1 MIRVVSIA
9 SLLALLVL
17 VLYLPSATS
26 ASAFFDRVRAE
37 HALHGAAW
45 GQGHAQTALARAL
58 AVVERP
64 VAAPL
69 MQADSAKQ
77 GRAGTAAGRQLDTV
91 GHRILGSGYLRSLN
105 ALLLLAV
112 FRLAVL
118 AQLAP
123 GLLMLAG
130 ACLTDGLV
138 RRWVKSR
145 EFSRHHPEIWIA
157 SVSLGW
163 LAVCGAVICSVL
175 PIAVPVAL
183 LPLLAGLFGVGIGM
197 AIANYPAG
205 AGRGNRLA

>member
-1 MIRVVSIA
+1 MIRIVSIA
-9 SLLALLVL
+9 SLLGLLVL
-17 VLYLPSATS
+17 VLYLPSATP
-26 ASAFFDRVRAE
+26 ASAFVNRVRAE
-37 HALHGAAW
+37 HGLHGTAW
-45 GQGHAQTALARAL
+45 GQAHAQAALARAL
-58 AVVERP
+58 SAVERP

-69 MQADSAKQ
+69 MPIYPSGQ

-91 GHRILGSGYLRSLN
+91 GQRIVGSGYLRSLN

-112 FRLAVL
+112 FRLAAL

-130 ACLTDGLV
+130 ACLADGLV

-145 EFSRHHPEIWIA
+145 EFSRHHPEIWIV
-157 SVSLGW
+157 SVCLGW
-163 LAVCGAVICSVL
+163 LAVCGAVICSAL

-183 LPLLAGLFGVGIGM
+183 LPLLASVLCACIGM

-205 AGRGNRLA
+205 GGRG